1 MASILIL
8 TVFLHGIIIAT
19 WWHVVAFQ
27 VMKHARVFR
36 DIAIF
41 LVGAVFGS
49 GSYWEWQKNRLE
61 SQKQEI
67 ERAVSTTDLREKEN
81 DQYAKILDLT
91 NEYIN
96 AVNDYSKVPTPQ
108 LHNKIA
114 QLKSQLDVIK
124 ITSLPSKT
132 NSRSSKDASPGIFQ

>member
-1 MASILIL
+1 
-8 TVFLHGIIIAT
+8 
-19 WWHVVAFQ
+19 
-27 VMKHARVFR
+27 
-36 DIAIF
+36 
-41 LVGAVFGS
+41 LVGTG
-49 GSYWEWQKNRLE
+49 GLWEWKKIELE
-61 SQKQEI
+61 SQNQEI
-67 ERAVSTTDLREKEN
+67 ERAVKTTDLREKEN

-124 ITSLPSKT
+124 DNFTTLENKLT
-132 NSRSSKDASPGIFQ
+132 RSSKDVGPGIFQ